1 MSTEPTTLE
10 QVREYAKDLGKD
22 HEEFIQA
29 VIDMTYSLEY
39 VQAEL
44 NQIKATGDVFAN

>member
-10 QVREYAKDLGKD
+10 QVRDYAKDLGKD

-29 VIDMTYSLEY
+29 VVNLTYELEH
-39 VQAEL
+39 VQSEL
-44 NQIKATGDVFAN
+44 DQIKATGDVFAN